1 MIPSLATYDF
11 LSILTPILLV
21 FVALGAMVLDAL
33 GSVAALWLNASVLK
47 YRSKA
52 IGVFT
57 LVGLL
62 VVLGVAWVAGLP
74 PWLGSPVPSVGAFFD
89 QVLPDGYTLFFN
101 TLFLIAAL
109 AATILSLS
117 HWDALR
123 ERGEYYVLLLLSVIG
138 MSLMASAHD
147 LLIFFVGLE
156 TMSISIYVLVGSERR
171 NLRSNEAAIKYL
183 LLGAFASALLLY
195 GMALL
200 YGMTGSIGYKD
211 MALGIGDILVTG
223 DATSK
228 VVLMVG
234 VSLLLAGLFF
244 KVAAVPFHMWTPD
257 VYEGAPTPVTGF
269 MATGVKAAAFAA
281 LVRIFI
287 TAFAP
292 VWSQETLLAVLFIL
306 AVLTMTLGNVTA
318 IAQRDVKRMLA
329 YSSIAHAGYVL
340 VGVAALAASGVPLG
354 GAGMSEIFFSGS
366 SILFYLLAYTFM
378 TLGAFGVL
386 VALEREKQVAQTLD
400 TLSGLSIRRPGLAAL
415 MGIFMFSLTGVP
427 PFIGFAAKFYIIQS
441 AVAMELYVLAV
452 IMVVNSAIS
461 AYYYLRILVVMY
473 MQPGERLTITDPT
486 LPFGTYVVNVV
497 MAAAVLVIGVF
508 PETVMPLLGEIFDK
522 GMFYFPFVK

>member
-11 LSILTPILLV
+11 LSILTPILLAL
-21 FVALGAMVLDAL
+21 VALGAMVLDAL
-33 GSVAALWLNASVLK
+33 GSVAAVLVDASVLK
-47 YRSKA
+47 YRSKV
-52 IGVFT
+52 IGAFT
-57 LVGLL
+57 LFGLL
-62 VVLGVAWVAGLP
+62 VVLVVGWIVGLP
-74 PWLGSPVPSVGAFFD
+74 PWLGASVPSSGAFFG

-109 AATILSLS
+109 ATTILSLAY
-117 HWDALR
+117 WDALQ
-123 ERGEYYVLLLLSVIG
+123 ERGEYYILLLLSVIG

-156 TMSISIYVLVGSERR
+156 TMSISIYVLVGSERK
-171 NLRSNEAAIKYL
+171 NVRSNEAAIKYL

-200 YGMTGSIGYKD
+200 YGMTGSIGYRD
-211 MALGIGDILVTG
+211 MALGVGNILLTG
-223 DATSK
+223 DAASK
-228 VVLMVG
+228 AVLMVG
-234 VSLLLAGLFF
+234 VSLLLVGLFF

-257 VYEGAPTPVTGF
+257 VYEGAPTPITGF

-329 YSSIAHAGYVL
+329 YSSIAHAGYLL
-340 VGVAALAASGVPLG
+340 VGMAALAAPGVPLPG
-354 GAGMSEIFFSGS
+354 TGMSELFSSGS

-386 VALEREKQVAQTLD
+386 VALEREKKVAQTLE
-400 TLSGLSIRRPGLAAL
+400 TLSGLSTRRPGLAA
-415 MGIFMFSLTGVP
+415 MMAIFMFSLAGVP

-441 AVAMELYVLAV
+441 AVTTELYVLAV

-473 MQPGERLTITDPT
+473 MQPGERLMITDPT
-486 LPFGTYVVNVV
+486 VPFGTYVVNVV

-508 PETVMPLLGEIFDK
+508 PETVMPLIGEIFNK
-522 GMFYFPFVK
+522 GMFYFPFTK

>member
-1 MIPSLATYDF
+1 
-11 LSILTPILLV
+11 
-21 FVALGAMVLDAL
+21 
-33 GSVAALWLNASVLK
+33 
-47 YRSKA
+47 
-52 IGVFT
+52 
-57 LVGLL
+57 
-62 VVLGVAWVAGLP
+62 
-74 PWLGSPVPSVGAFFD
+74 
-89 QVLPDGYTLFFN
+89 
-101 TLFLIAAL
+101 
-109 AATILSLS
+109 
-117 HWDALR
+117 
-123 ERGEYYVLLLLSVIG
+123 
-138 MSLMASAHD
+138 
-147 LLIFFVGLE
+147 
-156 TMSISIYVLVGSERR
+156 
-171 NLRSNEAAIKYL
+171 
-183 LLGAFASALLLY
+183 
-195 GMALL
+195 
-200 YGMTGSIGYKD
+200 
-211 MALGIGDILVTG
+211 MALGVGNILLTG

-234 VSLLLAGLFF
+234 VSLLLVGLFF

-257 VYEGAPTPVTGF
+257 VYEGAPTPITAF

-292 VWSQETLLAVLFIL
+292 VWSQETLLTVLFIL

-329 YSSIAHAGYVL
+329 YSSIAHAGYLL
-340 VGVAALAASGVPLG
+340 VGVAALAASGVPLPG
-354 GAGMSEIFFSGS
+354 TEMSELFSSGS

-427 PFIGFAAKFYIIQS
+427 PFIGFAAKFYIIKS
-441 AVAMELYVLAV
+441 AVVTELYVLAV
-452 IMVVNSAIS
+452 IMVLNSAIS

-486 LPFGTYVVNVV
+486 LPVGTWVVNGV

-522 GMFYFPFVK
+522 GMFYFPLGK

>member
-11 LSILTPILLV
+11 LSILTPVLLA

-33 GSVAALWLNASVLK
+33 GSVAAMWVDASFLK
-47 YRSKA
+47 YRSKV
-52 IGVFT
+52 IGALT
-57 LVGLL
+57 LFGLL
-62 VVLGVAWVAGLP
+62 MVLVVAWIVGLP
-74 PWLGSPVPSVGAFFD
+74 PWLGSPIRVSGAFFD
-89 QVLPDGYTLFFN
+89 QVLPDAYTLFFN
-101 TLFLIAAL
+101 TLFLVAAL
-109 AATILSLS
+109 AATILSLAY
-117 HWDALR
+117 WDALQ
-123 ERGEYYVLLLLSVIG
+123 ERGEVYILLVLSVIG

-156 TMSISIYVLVGSERR
+156 TMSISIYVLVGSDRK
-171 NLRSNEAAIKYL
+171 NVRSNEAAIKYL

-200 YGMTGSIGYKD
+200 YGMTGSIGYRD
-211 MALGIGDILVTG
+211 MALGVGNILLTG
-223 DATSK
+223 DASSK

-234 VSLLLAGLFF
+234 ISLLLVGLFF

-257 VYEGAPTPVTGF
+257 VYEGAPTPITGF

-292 VWSQETLLAVLFIL
+292 VWAQETLLVVLFIL

-340 VGVAALAASGVPLG
+340 VGLAALAASGEPLRG
-354 GAGMSEIFFSGS
+354 TEMSQLFATGSG
-366 SILFYLLAYTFM
+366 ILFYLLAYTFM

-386 VALEREKQVAQTLD
+386 VALEREKKVAQTLEP
-400 TLSGLSIRRPGLAAL
+400 LSGLSTRRPGLAAL
-415 MGIFMFSLTGVP
+415 MAIFMFSLTGVP

-441 AVAMELYVLAV
+441 AVTTELYVLAV

-473 MQPGERLTITDPT
+473 MQPGERLIITDPT
-486 LPFGTYVVNVV
+486 LPLGTYVVNGV

-508 PETVMPLLGEIFDK
+508 PETVMPFLSEVFDK
-522 GMFYFPFVK
+522 GMFYFPNAK

>member
-11 LSILTPILLV
+11 LSILTPILLA
-21 FVALGAMVLDAL
+21 FAALGAMVLDAL
-33 GSVAALWLNASVLK
+33 GAVAARFIDASVLK
-47 YRSKA
+47 YRA
-52 IGVFT
+52 RVIGVFT
-57 LVGLL
+57 LLGLL
-62 VVLGVAWVAGLP
+62 VILIVGWIVGLP
-74 PWLGSPVPSVGAFFD
+74 PWLGSSVPSIGAFFG
-89 QVLPDGYTLFFN
+89 QVLPDAYTLFFN
-101 TLFLIAAL
+101 TLFFIAAL
-109 AATILSLS
+109 AATILSLAY
-117 HWDALR
+117 WDAAL
-123 ERGEYYVLLLLSVIG
+123 ERGEYYILLLLSVIG

-156 TMSISIYVLVGSERR
+156 TMSISIYVLVGSERK

-211 MALGIGDILVTG
+211 MALGVSNILLTG

-228 VVLMVG
+228 LVLMVG
-234 VSLLLAGLFF
+234 ISLLLVGLFF

-257 VYEGAPTPVTGF
+257 VYEGAPTPITGF

-292 VWSQETLLAVLFIL
+292 LWSQETLLAVLFVL

-318 IAQRDVKRMLA
+318 IAQRNVKRMLA
-329 YSSIAHAGYVL
+329 YSSIAHAGYLL
-340 VGVAALAASGVPLG
+340 VGVAALAASGVPLR
-354 GAGMSEIFFSGS
+354 GAGMSTVFASGS

-386 VALEREKQVAQTLD
+386 VALEREKNVAQTLD
-400 TLSGLSIRRPGLAAL
+400 TLSGLSTRRPGLAAL
-415 MGIFMFSLTGVP
+415 MAIFMFSLTGVP

-441 AVAMELYVLAV
+441 AVATELYVLSV

-473 MQPGERLTITDPT
+473 MQPGERLTITSPT
-486 LPFGTYVVNVV
+486 LPIGTYVVNWV

-508 PETVMPLLGEIFDK
+508 PETVMPLISGIFDK
-522 GMFYFPFVK
+522 GMFYFPLGK

>member
-11 LSILTPILLV
+11 LAILTPILLA
-21 FVALGAMVLDAL
+21 FAALGAMVLDAM
-33 GSVAALWLNASVLK
+33 GAVAAMLLDASVLK
-47 YRSKA
+47 YRSKV

-57 LVGLL
+57 LVSLFVILIVGWI
-62 VVLGVAWVAGLP
+62 VGLP
-74 PWLGSPVPSVGAFFD
+74 PWLGSSVPSSGAFFG

-101 TLFLIAAL
+101 TLFFISAL

-117 HWDALR
+117 YWDASR
-123 ERGEYYVLLLLSVIG
+123 ERGEYYILLLLSVIG
-138 MSLMASAHD
+138 MSLMAAAHD

-156 TMSISIYVLVGSERR
+156 TMSISIYVLVGSERK
-171 NLRSNEAAIKYL
+171 NVRSNEAAIKYL
-183 LLGAFASALLLY
+183 LLGAFASAVLLY

-200 YGMTGSIGYKD
+200 YGITGSIGYKE
-211 MALGIGDILVTG
+211 MALGIGNILVTG

-228 VVLMVG
+228 LVLMVG
-234 VSLLLAGLFF
+234 ISLLLVGLFF

-257 VYEGAPTPVTGF
+257 VYEGAPTPITGF

-292 VWSQETLLAVLFIL
+292 LWSQETLLAVLFIL

-318 IAQRDVKRMLA
+318 IAQRNVKRMLA
-329 YSSIAHAGYVL
+329 YSSIAHAGYLL
-340 VGVAALAASGVPLG
+340 VGVAALAASGVPLA
-354 GAGMSEIFFSGS
+354 GAGMSTIFSSGS

-400 TLSGLSIRRPGLAAL
+400 TLSGLSTRRPGLAAL
-415 MGIFMFSLTGVP
+415 MAIFMFSLTGVP

-441 AVAMELYVLAV
+441 AVATELYVLAV

-473 MQPGERLTITDPT
+473 MQPGERLTITSPT

-522 GMFYFPFVK
+522 GMFYFPLTK

>member
-1 MIPSLATYDF
+1 MIPSLAAYDF
-11 LSILTPILLV
+11 LSILTPILLA

-33 GSVAALWLNASVLK
+33 GSVAAKLLDASVLK
-47 YRSKA
+47 YRSRV

-57 LVGLL
+57 LVSLL
-62 VVLGVAWVAGLP
+62 VILVVAWIVGLP
-74 PWLGSPVPSVGAFFD
+74 PWLGSSVPSSGAFFG

-117 HWDALR
+117 YWDVSQ
-123 ERGEYYVLLLLSVIG
+123 ERGEYYILLILSVIG

-147 LLIFFVGLE
+147 LLAFFVGLE

-171 NLRSNEAAIKYL
+171 NVRSNEAAIKYL
-183 LLGAFASALLLY
+183 LLGAFASAVLLY

-211 MALGIGDILVTG
+211 MALGVGNILLTG

-228 VVLMVG
+228 LVLMVG
-234 VSLLLAGLFF
+234 ISLLLVGLFF

-257 VYEGAPTPVTGF
+257 VYEGAPTPITGF

-292 VWSQETLLAVLFIL
+292 LWSQETLLAVLFIL

-318 IAQRDVKRMLA
+318 IAQRNVKRMLA
-329 YSSIAHAGYVL
+329 YSSIAHAGYLL
-340 VGVAALAASGVPLG
+340 VGLAALAASGVPL
-354 GAGMSEIFFSGS
+354 AETEMSAIFSSGS

-386 VALEREKQVAQTLD
+386 VALEREKRAPQTLD
-400 TLSGLSIRRPGLAAL
+400 TLSGLSVRRPGLAAL
-415 MGIFMFSLTGVP
+415 MAIFMFSLTGVP

-441 AVAMELYVLAV
+441 AVATELYVLAV

-486 LPFGTYVVNVV
+486 LPLGTYVVNVV
-497 MAAAVLVIGVF
+497 MAAAVLVIGIF

-522 GMFYFPFVK
+522 GMFYFPLTK

>member
-11 LSILTPILLV
+11 LSILTPILLA
-21 FVALGAMVLDAL
+21 FAALGAMVLDAL
-33 GSVAALWLNASVLK
+33 GAVAARFVNASVLK
-47 YRSKA
+47 YRAKGV
-52 IGVFT
+52 GVFT
-57 LVGLL
+57 LVSLIVILIAGWI
-62 VVLGVAWVAGLP
+62 VGLP
-74 PWLGSPVPSVGAFFD
+74 PWFGSAVPSAGAFFG

-101 TLFLIAAL
+101 TLFFIAAL
-109 AATILSLS
+109 AATILSLAY
-117 HWDALR
+117 WDASM
-123 ERGEYYVLLLLSVIG
+123 ERGEYYILLLLAVIG

-156 TMSISIYVLVGSERR
+156 TMSISIYVLVGSERK
-171 NLRSNEAAIKYL
+171 NIHSNEAAIKYL
-183 LLGAFASALLLY
+183 LLGAFASAILLY

-211 MALGIGDILVTG
+211 MALGVQNILLTG
-223 DATSK
+223 DTTSK
-228 VVLMVG
+228 LVLMIG
-234 VSLLLAGLFF
+234 ISLLLVGLFF

-257 VYEGAPTPVTGF
+257 VYEGAPTPITGF

-292 VWSQETLLAVLFIL
+292 LWSQETLLAVLFVL

-318 IAQRDVKRMLA
+318 IAQRNVKRMLA
-329 YSSIAHAGYVL
+329 YSSIAHAGYLL
-340 VGVAALAASGVPLG
+340 VGVAALAGSGVPLS
-354 GAGMSEIFFSGS
+354 GAGMSTIFSSGS

-400 TLSGLSIRRPGLAAL
+400 TLSGLSTRRPGLAAL
-415 MGIFMFSLTGVP
+415 MAIFMFSLTGVP

-441 AVAMELYVLAV
+441 AVATELYVLSV

-486 LPFGTYVVNVV
+486 LPIGTWVVNGV

-508 PETVMPLLGEIFDK
+508 PETVMPLIGQIFDK
-522 GMFYFPFVK
+522 SMFYFPFVK

>member
-1 MIPSLATYDF
+1 MIPSLATYDI
-11 LSILTPILLV
+11 LSILTPILLAIA
-21 FVALGAMVLDAL
+21 ALGAMVLDAM
-33 GSVAALWLNASVLK
+33 GSVAAMLLDASVLK
-47 YRSKA
+47 YRSKV
-52 IGVFT
+52 IGAFT
-57 LVGLL
+57 LVSLL
-62 VVLGVAWVAGLP
+62 VILAVAWIVGLP
-74 PWLGSPVPSVGAFFD
+74 PWPGSSAPSSGAFFG

-109 AATILSLS
+109 AATILSLAY
-117 HWDALR
+117 WDANR
-123 ERGEYYVLLLLSVIG
+123 ERGEYYILLILSVIG
-138 MSLMASAHD
+138 MSLMAAAHD

-156 TMSISIYVLVGSERR
+156 TMSISVYVLVGSERK

-183 LLGAFASALLLY
+183 LLGAFASAVLLY

-200 YGMTGSIGYKD
+200 YGLTGSIGYKD
-211 MALGIGDILVTG
+211 MALAVGNILLTG
-223 DATSK
+223 DTTSK

-234 VSLLLAGLFF
+234 VSLILVGLFF

-257 VYEGAPTPVTGF
+257 VYEGAPTPITGF

-292 VWSQETLLAVLFIL
+292 IWSQETLLVVLFVL

-329 YSSIAHAGYVL
+329 YSSIAHAGYLL
-340 VGVAALAASGVPLG
+340 VGVAALAASGVPLS
-354 GAGMSEIFFSGS
+354 GAGMSAIFSSGS

-386 VALEREKQVAQTLD
+386 VALEREKGVAQTLE
-400 TLSGLSIRRPGLAAL
+400 TLSGLSTRRPGLAAL
-415 MGIFMFSLTGVP
+415 MAIFMFSLTGVP

-441 AVAMELYVLAV
+441 ALASGLYVLAV

-473 MQPGERLTITDPT
+473 MQPGERLTIVDPT
-486 LPFGTYVVNVV
+486 VPFGTYVVNVV

-508 PETVMPLLGEIFDK
+508 PESVMPFLGEIFDK
-522 GMFYFPFVK
+522 GMFYFPLVK

>member
-1 MIPSLATYDF
+1 MIPSLAIYDF
-11 LSILTPILLV
+11 LSILTPILLA
-21 FVALGAMVLDAL
+21 FAALGAMALDAL
-33 GSVAALWLNASVLK
+33 GAVAARLLDASVLK
-47 YRSKA
+47 YRPKV

-57 LVGLL
+57 LVSLLTIL
-62 VVLGVAWVAGLP
+62 VVAWIVGLP
-74 PWLGSPVPSVGAFFD
+74 PWLGASIPSSGAFFG

-117 HWDALR
+117 YWEASQ
-123 ERGEYYVLLLLSVIG
+123 ERGEYYILVIVSAIG
-138 MSLMASAHD
+138 MSLMAAAHD

-171 NLRSNEAAIKYL
+171 NVRSNEAAIKYL
-183 LLGAFASALLLY
+183 LLGAFASAVLLY

-211 MALGIGDILVTG
+211 MALGVANILLTG

-228 VVLMVG
+228 LVLMVG
-234 VSLLLAGLFF
+234 ISLLLVGLFF

-257 VYEGAPTPVTGF
+257 VYEGAPTPITGF

-292 VWSQETLLAVLFIL
+292 LWSQETLLAVLFIL

-318 IAQRDVKRMLA
+318 IAQRNVKRMLA
-329 YSSIAHAGYVL
+329 YSSIAHAGYLL
-340 VGVAALAASGVPLG
+340 VGVAALAASGVPLS
-354 GAGMSEIFFSGS
+354 GAGMSTIFSSGS

-386 VALEREKQVAQTLD
+386 VALEREKQVSQTLD
-400 TLSGLSIRRPGLAAL
+400 TLSGLSTRRPGLAAL
-415 MGIFMFSLTGVP
+415 MAIFMFSLTGVP

-441 AVAMELYVLAV
+441 AVATELYVLSV

-473 MQPGERLTITDPT
+473 MQPGDRLTITDPT
-486 LPFGTYVVNVV
+486 LPVGTYVVNVV
-497 MAAAVLVIGVF
+497 MAAAVLVIGIF
-508 PETVMPLLGEIFDK
+508 PETVMPLIGEIFDK
-522 GMFYFPFVK
+522 GMFYFPLTK

>member
-1 MIPSLATYDF
+1 
-11 LSILTPILLV
+11 
-21 FVALGAMVLDAL
+21 
-33 GSVAALWLNASVLK
+33 
-47 YRSKA
+47 
-52 IGVFT
+52 
-57 LVGLL
+57 
-62 VVLGVAWVAGLP
+62 
-74 PWLGSPVPSVGAFFD
+74 
-89 QVLPDGYTLFFN
+89 
-101 TLFLIAAL
+101 
-109 AATILSLS
+109 
-117 HWDALR
+117 
-123 ERGEYYVLLLLSVIG
+123 
-138 MSLMASAHD
+138 MSLMAAAHD

-156 TMSISIYVLVGSERR
+156 TMSISIYVLVGSERK
-171 NLRSNEAAIKYL
+171 NVRSNEAAIKYL
-183 LLGAFASALLLY
+183 LLGAFASAVLLY

-211 MALGIGDILVTG
+211 MALGVGNILLTG

-228 VVLMVG
+228 LVLMVG
-234 VSLLLAGLFF
+234 ISLLLAGLFF

-257 VYEGAPTPVTGF
+257 VYEGAPTPITGF

-292 VWSQETLLAVLFIL
+292 LWSQETLLAVLFIL

-318 IAQRDVKRMLA
+318 IAQRNVKRMLA
-329 YSSIAHAGYVL
+329 YSSIAHAGYLL
-340 VGVAALAASGVPLG
+340 VGVAALAASGVPLS
-354 GAGMSEIFFSGS
+354 GAGMSAIFSSGS

-386 VALEREKQVAQTLD
+386 VALEREKQVPQTLD
-400 TLSGLSIRRPGLAAL
+400 TLSGLSTRRPGLAAL
-415 MGIFMFSLTGVP
+415 MAIFMFSLTGVP

-441 AVAMELYVLAV
+441 AVTSELYVLAV

-473 MQPGERLTITDPT
+473 MQPGERLIITDPT

-508 PETVMPLLGEIFDK
+508 PETVMPLLGEVFDK
-522 GMFYFPFVK
+522 GMFYFPLTK